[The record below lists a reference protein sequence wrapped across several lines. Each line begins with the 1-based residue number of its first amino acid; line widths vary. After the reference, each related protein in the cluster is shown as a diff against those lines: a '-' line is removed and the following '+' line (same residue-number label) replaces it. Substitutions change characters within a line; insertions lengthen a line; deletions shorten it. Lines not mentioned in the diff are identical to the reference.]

1 MQKTLKKKILNPVV
15 LDFYDFSLFFP
26 SQIKIKRG
34 KQTTKLML
42 LFIHIPI
49 LFFETCFWFF
59 SGEVK

>member
-49 LFFETCFWFF
+49 LFFEICF
-59 SGEVK
+59 